1 MLRLVRVTLAALLFG
16 SWSCPRPAVEKKA
29 TTPDAEVK
37 LSAKDGVGL
46 LFSFFD
52 QRAEM
57 RTVERVG
64 DVAPAA
70 RGEVMVT
77 DPRRSLPGDLIY
89 IADLR
94 TREPSGRYRTWTEA
108 KGAWLDRVMPKL
120 SLLRTPVEALA
131 KATPPPKKPKV
142 RKKVRRKVAA
152 RAPAA
157 APRAILFSTSWCP
170 SCRAARQYLAS
181 LNVPVLELDV
191 EKDPR
196 AAQQYQSL
204 QAAHQLKP
212 GVVPLIVING
222 RPMQG
227 FSKAQIDAAL
237 AAGPG

>member
-1 MLRLVRVTLAALLFG
+1 M
-16 SWSCPRPAVEKKA
+16 KKA
-29 TTPDAEVK
+29 AAPDAAVK
-37 LSAKDGVGL
+37 LVATDGVGL

-52 QRAEM
+52 RRAEM
-57 RTVERVG
+57 RTVERIA
-64 DVAPAA
+64 DVASTA
-70 RGEVMVT
+70 RTEVMVT

-94 TREPSGRYRTWTEA
+94 KQDANGNYRTWTEG

-120 SLLRTPVEALA
+120 SMLRTPVEVLA
-131 KATPPPKKPKV
+131 KASPPPKKKK
-142 RKKVRRKVAA
+142 KKVHKKQITA
-152 RAPAA
+152 RAPNTPAA

-181 LNVPVLELDV
+181 RNVTVLELDV

-196 AAQQYQSL
+196 AAQQYQAL

-227 FSKAQIDAAL
+227 FSKTQIDAAL